1 MSANPRMRSP
11 NWRTRAVAAT
21 AREVQVQRF
30 RVEVVS
36 GPNRGQVGAAEG
48 TELSIGT
55 APGNHL
61 VVTDP
66 TVSRHHA
73 VVTATPNGF
82 QVRDLGS
89 TNGTC
94 LAGYRVDSAYV
105 ETGALIQM
113 GETTVRFDALEE
125 RVSHPLSDKDRF
137 GDVLG
142 QSPAMRRVFG
152 LLERVV
158 STDTT
163 ILLDG
168 ETGTGKGAIAEAIHR
183 MSGRASGPFVVVDCG
198 AIPPSLIES
207 ELFGH
212 ERGSFTGADERRIGA
227 FEAAHGGTVFLDE
240 VGELGPDLQPK
251 LLRVLESKQVRRIGS
266 VTPIAVDVRVIA
278 ATNRD
283 LRHEVNAGQFRT
295 DLYYRLNVMRVTVP
309 PLRERREDIPMLV
322 ASFYRQLV
330 NHAEAAPPAELI
342 MRLMRQPWAGNVRE
356 LRSAVERAVL
366 LGESAATE
374 GMHGSPVPRGENSW
388 PEMDFTVSFR
398 DAKES
403 AIGCWTRVYVR
414 ELVDRFGGNLSRA
427 ARAVSMDRN
436 HLRDLLNKYVSGA
449 PSSTAGSS
457 SGGGQAISALQGKAR
472 TS

>member
-11 NWRTRAVAAT
+11 SWRTRAVAAT

-48 TELSIGT
+48 TELAIGT

-66 TVSRHHA
+66 TVSRHHL
-73 VVTATPNGF
+73 VITATTNGF

-94 LAGYRVDSAYV
+94 LAGYRVESAYL
-105 ETGALIQM
+105 ESGALVQL

-125 RVSHPLSDKDRF
+125 RVTHPLSELDQF

-152 LLERVV
+152 ILERVAP
-158 STDTT
+158 SDTT

-168 ETGTGKGAIAEAIHR
+168 ETGTGKGAIAEAIHQL
-183 MSGRASGPFVVVDCG
+183 SGRASGPFVVVDCG
-198 AIPPSLIES
+198 AIPPGLIES

-227 FEAAHGGTVFLDE
+227 FEAASGGTVFLDE

-251 LLRVLESKQVRRIGS
+251 LLRVLEGRQVRRIGS
-266 VTPIAVDVRVIA
+266 VAPIPVDVRVIA

-309 PLRERREDIPMLV
+309 PLRDRREDIPLLV
-322 ASFYRQLV
+322 AHFYRNIV
-330 NHAEAAPPAELI
+330 KNADAAPPAELI

-366 LGESAATE
+366 LGAAAATD
-374 GMHGSPVPRGENSW
+374 GMGAPSSHGGDNTW
-388 PEMDFTVSFR
+388 PDMDFTVSFR

-436 HLRDLLNKYVSGA
+436 HLRDLLNKYANGA
-449 PSSTAGSS
+449 PSSAGSTT
-457 SGGGQAISALQGKAR
+457 GGGQAISALQGKAR